1 MKKLGRIIENLADLL
16 GHLSGWL
23 VFLMMSLVI
32 FEVFMRY
39 VLKRPPMVAD
49 EFAGYLL
56 VAISYLGIAYAFKD
70 NAHVRITFVIDRLS
84 PRLSNWFRL
93 ITLIMALFFTILLS
107 KMSYNYLLFSSKLNM
122 RSSTWIRFPLIW
134 PQITLMI
141 GFIILSLFLIV
152 RIVKMIKDIKSGNGT
167 E

>member
-23 VFLMMSLVI
+23 VFLMMALVV

-70 NAHVRITFVIDRLS
+70 NAHVRITFVIDKLS
-84 PRLSNWFRL
+84 PRVSNWFRL

-152 RIVKMIKDIKSGNGT
+152 RIVKMIKDIKSGD
-167 E
+167 

>member
-23 VFLMMSLVI
+23 VFLMMALVV

-93 ITLIMALFFTILLS
+93 ITLIMAFFFTILLS

>member
-23 VFLMMSLVI
+23 VFLMMALVV

>member
-84 PRLSNWFRL
+84 PRVSNWFRL

>member
-23 VFLMMSLVI
+23 VFLMMALVV

-93 ITLIMALFFTILLS
+93 ITQIMALFFTILLS